1 MNLTRKE
8 QLAATLAGSL
18 GAGVVAALLLDSWR
32 WSLGFVVALVV
43 LMSGVIYVALRRHHS
58 TMTEDVERIERKI
71 DNLAALVV
79 TESQATHRE
88 FAGLIEELAGRVRGS
103 ESSGRS

>member
-8 QLAATLAGSL
+8 QLAAAVAGSL
-18 GAGVVAALLLDSWR
+18 GVGIIVALLLDSWR
-32 WSLGFVVALVV
+32 WSLGLVVALMV
-43 LMSGVIYVALRRHHS
+43 LLAGVILMALRRQRS
-58 TMTEDVERIERKI
+58 TRTADVERIERKI

-88 FAGLIEELAGRVRGS
+88 LAGLIEELAGKVHGS